1 MGNELYQ
8 LRYEALGIPV
18 PTGKKKG
25 KLDIN
30 LHQQKIDSLNNIDND
45 DDDDDKDSA
54 SSSY

>member
-8 LRYEALGIPV
+8 QRYEALGIPV

-25 KLDIN
+25 KLDVK
-30 LHQQKIDSLNNIDND
+30 LHWQKNKDDEDSV
-45 DDDDDKDSA
+45 